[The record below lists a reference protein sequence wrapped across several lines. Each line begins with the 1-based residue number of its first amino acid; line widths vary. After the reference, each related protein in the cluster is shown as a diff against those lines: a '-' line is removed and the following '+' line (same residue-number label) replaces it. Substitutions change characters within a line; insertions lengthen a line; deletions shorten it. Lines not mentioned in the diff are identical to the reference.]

1 MLQSFKLAI
10 KSIWGN
16 KMRSFLT
23 MLGIIIGV
31 AAVIILVS
39 LVNGYMGS
47 VVESFASMGV
57 NQINVNVTNLTSR
70 TVDVD
75 QMYAFYDEH
84 GDLFDGISPNVS
96 LSATVKKGDDSM
108 SSTSV
113 AGRSEQYLD
122 MKDYD
127 LQLGRNIAYSDIA
140 SRQKVCVIGSYV
152 AQELFGS
159 AQKAVSET
167 LKINGYAFKIVG
179 IVETQDEENM
189 EDGGTDDFVWIPYS
203 VATSLAGSANISSYT
218 LTVSDTDNADTA
230 KTLIQNFLYET
241 FKDSDLYRVTAM
253 SEMLDSI
260 LKEENGEWLIAYEN
274 IKAPFFVTET
284 ELVNYTKIETPVEV
298 IQNMTKNLSLAEQ
311 KRKDWISELIE
322 NTNYICMKNLRNE
335 KVKEIAER
343 FHIKKQRIKNIYYLY
358 LATGGVSRKRKEK
371 EKIRSKELEEK
382 YKNFDWA
389 IKKYYYSAK
398 QMSLEMTYDMMLMIC
413 HFIYAS
419 VNSNHIR

>member
-75 QMYAFYDEH
+75 QMYEFYDEH
-84 GDLFDGISPNVS
+84 GDMFDGISPNVS
-96 LSATVKKGDDSM
+96 LSATIKKGDDSM
-108 SSTSV
+108 TSTSV
-113 AGRSEQYLD
+113 AGRSEQYLE
-122 MKDYD
+122 MKDYK
-127 LQLGRNIAYSDIA
+127 LQVGRNIAYSDIV
-140 SRQKVCVIGSYV
+140 SRQKVCVIGAYV

-159 AQKAVSET
+159 ADKAISDT
-167 LKINGYAFKIVG
+167 LKINGYAFKVVG
-179 IVETQDEENM
+179 VVEAQDEDDM

-241 FKDSDLYRVTAM
+241 FKDSDLYRVAAM
-253 SEMLDSI
+253 SEMLDNLNNQIS
-260 LKEENGEWLIAYEN
+260 LMSGMLGGIAGISLLVAGVGVMN
-274 IKAPFFVTET
+274 IMLVSVTERT
-284 ELVNYTKIETPVEV
+284 REIGIRKSLGADKGTILQQFVIEAAVTSSLGGLVGILIGCIATKAVGALIGISASPTLTAV
-298 IQNMTKNLSLAEQ
+298 IVS
-311 KRKDWISELIE
+311 
-322 NTNYICMKNLRNE
+322 
-335 KVKEIAER
+335 
-343 FHIKKQRIKNIYYLY
+343 F
-358 LATGGVSRKRKEK
+358 GVSVAIGLFFGYMPARRAANLNP
-371 EKIRSKELEEK
+371 IDALRSE
-382 YKNFDWA
+382 
-389 IKKYYYSAK
+389 
-398 QMSLEMTYDMMLMIC
+398 
-413 HFIYAS
+413 
-419 VNSNHIR
+419 

>member
-70 TVDVD
+70 TIDVD
-75 QMYAFYDEH
+75 QMYEFYDEH
-84 GDLFDGISPNVS
+84 GDLFDGISPNVT
-96 LSATVKKGDDSM
+96 LSATIKKGDDSM
-108 SSTSV
+108 TSTSV

-127 LQLGRNIAYSDIA
+127 LQVGRNIAYSDIV
-140 SRQKVCVIGSYV
+140 SRQKVCVIGAYV

-159 AQKAVSET
+159 ADKAISET
-167 LKINGYAFKIVG
+167 LKINGYAFKVVG
-179 IVETQDEENM
+179 VVETQDEDDM

-203 VATSLAGSANISSYT
+203 VATSLAGSAKINNYT
-218 LTVSDTDNADTA
+218 LTVSNTDNADTA
-230 KTLIQNFLYET
+230 KTLIENFLYET

-253 SEMLDSI
+253 SEMLDS
-260 LKEENGEWLIAYEN
+260 LNEQIAMMSGMLGGIAGISLLVAGVGVMN
-274 IKAPFFVTET
+274 IMLVSVTERT
-284 ELVNYTKIETPVEV
+284 REIGIRKSLGADKGTILQQFVIEAAVTS
-298 IQNMTKNLSLAEQ
+298 SL
-311 KRKDWISELIE
+311 
-322 NTNYICMKNLRNE
+322 
-335 KVKEIAER
+335 
-343 FHIKKQRIKNIYYLY
+343 
-358 LATGGVSRKRKEK
+358 GGVVGIIIGCVATEVVGTMIGISASPTLAAVLISFGVSVAIGLFFGYMPARRAANLNP
-371 EKIRSKELEEK
+371 IDALRSE
-382 YKNFDWA
+382 
-389 IKKYYYSAK
+389 
-398 QMSLEMTYDMMLMIC
+398 
-413 HFIYAS
+413 
-419 VNSNHIR
+419 